1 MNQRRDEQWF
11 SRYAKYLVAHPLW
24 FVLVPLC
31 CCLIAI
37 SGLKFLD
44 STPDSRIFFSEDN
57 PQLQALQEMENT
69 FSKSDN
75 AFIAIAPESGTVFSP
90 DIFKLI
96 VELTEASWQVPFSN
110 RVNSLSNF
118 QYTSAEGDDIRVRD
132 LIETNVA
139 YDDAYVGK
147 IERYVMNKASMI
159 NNTISVD
166 ARVTAINITVQK
178 PEDNPKAVFE
188 IVEYVRAMVAG
199 FEQRYP
205 DVKFYLTGGT
215 AFDAAFTEVPADDN
229 RVLGPLM
236 LLVIVVILALSLRS
250 AWYVVSAML
259 LIALATGTMLGVT
272 GWVGARMNAGTAG
285 APVIVLSL
293 SVAYCVHILA
303 TIRQQM
309 QAGLDQVAAITE
321 SIRVNFAPVTITS
334 VTTAVGF
341 LSLNFS
347 DAPPFRQLGNMV
359 ACGVLATLVL
369 SVTLLPAVLCF
380 VRLRVQSKQGF
391 MSAVMTHLAD
401 FVLYRRN
408 LLLPLSGAIVVV
420 LSLGSFHIVLDDNF
434 IEYFDDRYKL
444 RRDTDFIEQHLTGM
458 NALEYPF
465 PATEEGGVLEP
476 DYLQQVVQF
485 ENWLAVQ
492 PGVTNTASIVEVLK
506 DLNKSMNG
514 DDPAYHVLP
523 ETRPLAA
530 QLLLMYEMALP
541 YGLDLTHQIDISK
554 SSSKVVALVRDA
566 SSAELRRLNADAE
579 DWLTRNV
586 SGQQVSGS
594 GLSLIFAH
602 ISGRNINSMLFGSL
616 FALVVISFILIFA
629 LRSLRMGLL
638 SLVPNLVP
646 AAMALGVWGY
656 LVGVA
661 GLSVAVVVAITLGI
675 VVDDTV
681 HFLSKYLRAKREMG
695 LAPAEAVRFAFST
708 VGVALLITS
717 VTLMAGFAVLAL
729 SGFRVTAEM
738 GLLSA
743 VTIGLALL
751 ADFFFLPPLLLYFD
765 RVKEKK
771 EKRSS

>member
-1 MNQRRDEQWF
+1 MKPSLDEQLY
-11 SRYAKYLVAHPLW
+11 SRYAKFLVANPLW
-24 FVLVPLC
+24 FVLVPFFF
-31 CCLIAI
+31 CLVAIA
-37 SGLKFLD
+37 GLKFLD

-57 PQLQALQEMENT
+57 PQLKALQEMEAT
-69 FSKSDN
+69 FSKNDN
-75 AFIAIAPESGTVFSP
+75 AFIAISPDSGTVFTP

-118 QYTSAEGDDIRVRD
+118 QYTQASGDDIRVQD
-132 LIETNVA
+132 LIETGIE
-139 YDDAYVGK
+139 YDDSYVK
-147 IERYVMNKASMI
+147 RVERYVMGKAAMI
-159 NNTISVD
+159 NSTVSAD

-178 PEDNPKAVFE
+178 PEEDPKAVFT
-188 IVEYVRAMVAG
+188 IVEYVRSMVAD

-205 DVKFYLTGGT
+205 GVNFYLTGGT
-215 AFDAAFTEVPADDN
+215 TFDAAFVEVPAADN

-236 LLVIVVILALSLRS
+236 LLLIVIILGLSLQS
-250 AWYVVSAML
+250 FWLVVSALL
-259 LIALATGTMLGVT
+259 LIGLATGTMLGMT
-272 GWVGARMNAGTAG
+272 GWWGARMNAGTAG

-293 SVAYCVHILA
+293 SVAYCVHVLA

-309 QAGLDQVAAITE
+309 QSGFTQTAAINE
-321 SIRVNFAPVTITS
+321 SVRVNFAPVTITS
-334 VTTAVGF
+334 ITTAIGF

-359 ACGVLATLVL
+359 ALGVLATLVL
-369 SVTLLPAVLCF
+369 SVTLLPGVLCF
-380 VRLRVQSKQGF
+380 VRLRVQSGPGF
-391 MSAVMTHLAD
+391 MSGVMTSLAD
-401 FVLYRRN
+401 WVLRRRSV
-408 LLLPLSGAIVVV
+408 LLPLATVVV
-420 LSLGSFHIVLDDNF
+420 VVSSLGSFRIVLDDDF
-434 IEYFDDRYKL
+434 IKYFDDRYQL
-444 RRDTDFIEQHLTGM
+444 RRDTDFVEKNLTGM

-465 PATEEGGVLEP
+465 PARQEGGVLEP
-476 DYLQQVVQF
+476 EYLQKVVAF
-485 ENWLAVQ
+485 ENWLLQQ
-492 PGVTNTASIVEVLK
+492 PGVTSTSSIIEVLK
-506 DLNKSMNG
+506 DLNQSMNG
-514 DDPAYHVLP
+514 GDIAFHVLP
-523 ETRPLAA
+523 ESRPLAA

-541 YGLDLTHQIDISK
+541 YGLDLTHQIDISR
-554 SSSKVVALVRDA
+554 SSSRVVALVRDA
-566 SSAELRRLNADAE
+566 SSAELRKLNARAE
-579 DWLTRNV
+579 QWLQQNV
-586 SGQQVSGS
+586 PDQAVKGS

-616 FALVVISFILIFA
+616 FALAAISFILIFA
-629 LRSLRMGLL
+629 LRSVRVGLL

-695 LAPAEAVRFAFST
+695 LTPPEAVRFAFST
-708 VGVALLITS
+708 VGVALWITS
-717 VTLMAGFAVLAL
+717 ITLMAGFAVLAL

-751 ADFFFLPPLLLYFD
+751 ADFFFLPPLLLFFD
-765 RVKEKK
+765 KEDKH
-771 EKRSS
+771 